1 MNNDKKK
8 LMILGVLALLMVAV
22 GAFTFMGGGA
32 PASPEV
38 LTTKAADAYG
48 EGSEQPATGEDTV
61 EGTEDKP
68 TDGIADADR
77 PESGVLALAP
87 FEPRDPFETPSSVP
101 KTGTAVTP
109 PVAQP
114 TAQMAPIQGNPR
126 PQNPGNEPFSP
137 GQFGGAIGGGNPQN
151 LPPIVVAPTFIVKG
165 IILGNKPMAVFEDAE
180 GNQRLVALG
189 GSVDGDTKVVAIE
202 QGKVTVN
209 HKGKRYSLALQE
221 VARND

>member
-22 GAFTFMGGGA
+22 GAFTFMGGGSS
-32 PASPEV
+32 ASPEV
-38 LTTKAADAYG
+38 LTTKATGAYG
-48 EGSEQPATGEDTV
+48 EGTDPQANGDEATGDE
-61 EGTEDKP
+61 KP
-68 TDGIADADR
+68 TDGISEEDR

-101 KTGTAVTP
+101 KANQITPPPAVTP
-109 PVAQP
+109 
-114 TAQMAPIQGNPR
+114 TATHVSPIQGNPPR
-126 PQNPGNEPFSP
+126 QNSGNQPFDP
-137 GQFGGAIGGGNPQN
+137 NTFGGGIGGGQN
-151 LPPIVVAPTFIVKG
+151 LPPVVVAPTFIVKG
-165 IILGNKPMAVFEDAE
+165 IILGAKPMAVFEDGQ

-202 QGKVTVN
+202 QGKVTVV

>member
-8 LMILGVLALLMVAV
+8 LMILSVLALLMVAV

-38 LTTKAADAYG
+38 LTTKSAGAYG
-48 EGSEQPATGEDTV
+48 EGTDPLATGEET
-61 EGTEDKP
+61 
-68 TDGIADADR
+68 TDGDKKPADGISEEDR

-101 KTGTAVTP
+101 KVGGITP
-109 PVAQP
+109 PPVQP
-114 TAQMAPIQGNPR
+114 TAQMAPIQGKPNPR
-126 PQNPGNEPFSP
+126 NGENAPFDP
-137 GQFGGAIGGGNPQN
+137 NQFNGGPIGGGNSN

-165 IILGNKPMAVFEDAE
+165 IITGAKPMAVFEDGE

-202 QGKVTVN
+202 QGKVTVV

>member
-48 EGSEQPATGEDTV
+48 DGTDPQATGEETAVGEND
-61 EGTEDKP
+61 P
-68 TDGIADADR
+68 TDGISEEDR

-101 KTGTAVTP
+101 KVGAVTP
-109 PVAQP
+109 PPVQQP

-126 PQNPGNEPFSP
+126 PNNPNNAPLNPGD
-137 GQFGGAIGGGNPQN
+137 FGGSIGGGNSN

-165 IILGNKPMAVFEDAE
+165 IILGAKPMAVFEDGQ

-202 QGKVTVN
+202 QGKVTVV